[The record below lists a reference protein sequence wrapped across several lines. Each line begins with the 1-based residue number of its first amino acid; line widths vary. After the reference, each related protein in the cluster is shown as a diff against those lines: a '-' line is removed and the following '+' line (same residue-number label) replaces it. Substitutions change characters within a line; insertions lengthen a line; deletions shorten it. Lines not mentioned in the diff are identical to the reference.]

1 MQDVDCFLPPW
12 LEVCTSWACFGRNN
26 KVCPLE
32 LRWCRF
38 LLLCVSCEKQQL
50 WPRSWPDFYP
60 FFFRNV
66 CEKSLKNLSFSWVRY
81 LKKDWRKTAVT
92 AQVQDFTQDISLSRA
107 DLGKTQ
113 EKPSEDGYAV
123 VINSWALSNTRVSCS
138 FKKNVHL
145 ERRDKCGRQNHTIRT
160 PIRVQTDEHTDTAV
174 PGGPCCLL
182 WKSAQQSHD

>member
-1 MQDVDCFLPPW
+1 MQISPA
-12 LEVCTSWACFGRNN
+12 VCVMWER
-26 KVCPLE
+26 V
-32 LRWCRF
+32 
-38 LLLCVSCEKQQL
+38 EKQQL

-66 CEKSLKNLSFSWVRY
+66 CEESLKNLSFSWVRY

-123 VINSWALSNTRVSCS
+123 VMWTCHQQGCN
-138 FKKNVHL
+138 NVADMSMTWGLNNAHL
-145 ERRDKCGRQNHTIRT
+145 VLCHGIPHVITQQPAGWT
-160 PIRVQTDEHTDTAV
+160 TDTRRLILQRSCFHIVYAKFW
-174 PGGPCCLL
+174 PCCLNVVADL
-182 WKSAQQSHD
+182 NYLDQATFF